1 MKNSVTVALI
11 TISVLA
17 IGLIAW
23 LAWQTIGSGAIIII
37 ALVLGTG
44 LISGLFNILGARL
57 VKN

>member
-1 MKNSVTVALI
+1 MKKS
-11 TISVLA
+11 ISIVLVIISILA
-17 IGLIAW
+17 IGFIAW

-37 ALVLGTG
+37 ALILGTG

>member
-1 MKNSVTVALI
+1 MKNSVTIVL
-11 TISVLA
+11 TIISILV
-17 IGLIAW
+17 IGLLAW

-44 LISGLFNILGARL
+44 LISGLFKILPF